1 MVGSTESAMPRNGEV
16 YPISGDTRL
25 TELLERLKMRRGRVA
40 VEINREIVPK
50 ANYDAT
56 IVRVGDHVEIIN
68 FVGGGKNFCRT
79 RNLNRAQQKTSA
91 EQDPSPSLLFLV
103 AAGKEK

>member
-1 MVGSTESAMPRNGEV
+1 VDPSASSITLNGDS
-16 YPISGDTRL
+16 YAIDGDTPL
-25 TELLERLKMRRGRVA
+25 MVLLERLKVRRGRVA

-68 FVGGGKNFCRT
+68 FVGGG
-79 RNLNRAQQKTSA
+79 
-91 EQDPSPSLLFLV
+91 
-103 AAGKEK
+103 

>member
-1 MVGSTESAMPRNGEV
+1 MPDSITSSIILNGDP
-16 YPISGDTRL
+16 YPLSGDTRL

-56 IVRVGDHVEIIN
+56 VVRVGDQVEIIN
-68 FVGGGKNFCRT
+68 FVGGG
-79 RNLNRAQQKTSA
+79 
-91 EQDPSPSLLFLV
+91 
-103 AAGKEK
+103 